1 MKRPAAFRFPS
12 SVPRIPSSGQA
23 QLWRSRLVV
32 WPVALATFMA
42 CALLPLAV
50 ASPTPAAAATT
61 PAEPDVEL
69 QTTAFPVASTVVE
82 VNRTRM
88 IAFSLPTAARA
99 DTRLEFDV
107 RSDDGVE
114 RVRIVSAPEVLAGHT
129 TGFVRVL
136 GLAPGSARLRVGTSS
151 IELQVVQ
158 PRSARAERAAV
169 PRITHPLSG
178 AFLWGSFAVSVE
190 WTDEPTEPRE
200 SPRLTVTTAAGTVHQ
215 LEPLEVTPAAEGV
228 ARRAVFML
236 ESGMLSPGVIEMRA
250 TNADP
255 AGRRHEGPRV
265 AVQYAELGG
274 DQVMSIE
281 AEDLRSAPRPGRF
294 ADIRGDARVVDD
306 AAASGGKA
314 VAYTNPNPPL
324 CWTFQLERGG
334 LYQMIVT
341 ASGQPHAGAMPSIAL
356 YVDGAQNPATA
367 GRVVHTGYHR
377 VAVGV
382 PVRLT
387 GPWVTVTPRFENP
400 FGGGGRERQLRI
412 DRIEL
417 ARVDAGGAETETA
430 SGGMGGMMGDQ
441 PSGMSAM
448 SGISS
453 MDSPMSESMSAMSAA
468 SGRSSAPGR
477 YSSSAL
483 QNDDPFGEAN
493 FPLRVGFSR
502 VIEGLHVTGPLE
514 LDAVLTWP
522 GRDRANTTPP
532 VTSLI
537 VNGREISRQ
546 RSAAPRFWLDPSF
559 LRPGENAL
567 ILVARA
573 DDATIARSPEQ
584 RVILPDG
591 ATASPTPLAFFRFP
605 VHAEQWDPAVAE
617 LIRNDANARERR
629 RLALFTG
636 VPAALTLPSSV
647 QGTYRVLVECRG
659 ATARGLP
666 DLLATLNVPGAD
678 PAPAGKAATRSY
690 HDTIELGTVTI
701 PPRVPGADPTRLVLH
716 IDREGYA
723 DRRREP
729 GVLVDAVILQQV
741 ATSPSSARGH
751 GAWTRIVWPP
761 ADAGSTPERPHVAF
775 EQDALVV
782 DVYSPAGPTRAE
794 LLIDG
799 RPTGLVLDVTRSAG
813 SVVLPVIGRGMEG
826 SDRWIS
832 ARVHFADGSALETE
846 RRAVRFL
853 SEPPSLATP
862 YERAVTLLDRFG
874 FGPSPQ
880 DLAAVLRLGEEAWLR
895 SNLTGASAR
904 RADLAALATGA
915 VLFTNRRNAEDI
927 ANRAI
932 VQASLTTAPA
942 RARLHL
948 WTQNHFNTWIR
959 KTDPDR
965 KWSEHMDFIHHA
977 DGSFLDLLL
986 TSASSPAMVV
996 YLDQARSFRGRLN
1009 ENYAREIM
1017 ELHTVGVKA
1026 GYTQQD
1032 VTALARVFTG
1042 WTAPLMAQG
1051 DALNDGEMRTWEFRF
1066 EPRLHDP
1073 AALTVFG
1080 LRLPGLP
1087 DTRGAGA
1094 AAAPLAAY
1102 DRVRRAVE
1110 MLAAR
1115 PETAAYIARKI
1126 AESFVSETPS
1136 ERLVSDLASVFMA
1149 TDGDLAEVLV
1159 ALARHP
1165 DFWAG
1170 QDGLPVPRL
1179 THPLEFALRLHR
1191 AALDARS
1198 TPAGAAG
1205 INGFLRRS
1213 RVGMFDWATPDGMPR
1228 ADAAYADSNAML
1240 QRWRLARDLS
1250 GSLANLVPGPW
1261 RYGPDPTPEGW
1272 EERVIDLLAVRL
1284 TGRVLTPES
1293 RAAALELLRA
1303 AQGSRDERTR
1313 EAAAIVAAMPEANL
1327 R

>member
-1 MKRPAAFRFPS
+1 MNRPNSFRRLA
-12 SVPRIPSSGQA
+12 SVSQFLADVIRQR
-23 QLWRSRLVV
+23 QLRDLV
-32 WPVALATFMA
+32 WPVSAVVLFALALMPLSMA
-42 CALLPLAV
+42 APE
-50 ASPTPAAAATT
+50 PAATA
-61 PAEPDVEL
+61 PAPQPTLIPV
-69 QTTAFPVASTVVE
+69 QSTAFPVSSTIVE
-82 VNRTRM
+82 VHRTRM
-88 IAFSLPTAARA
+88 IAFSIPAPAEA
-99 DTRLEFDV
+99 DTRPPVEL
-107 RSDDGVE
+107 RSDDGIE
-114 RVRIVSAPEVLAGHT
+114 RVRVVSDAEVLAGHS
-129 TGFVRVL
+129 TGFIRVR
-136 GLAPGSARLRVGTSS
+136 GLVPGTARLRVGSSS
-151 IELQVVQ
+151 IELHIVE
-158 PRSARAERAAV
+158 PRSDRAERAAT
-169 PRITHPLSG
+169 PRITQPLSG
-178 AFLWGSFAVSVE
+178 AFLWGSFAVGVE

-200 SPRLTVTTAAGTVHQ
+200 APRLTVTTANGTVHQ
-215 LEPLEVTPAAEGV
+215 LEPSDVTPAAEGV
-228 ARRAVFML
+228 ARRAVFLL
-236 ESGMLSPGVIEMRA
+236 EPGMLSPGIVEMRA
-250 TNADP
+250 SNADP
-255 AGRRHEGPRV
+255 TGRSHAGPRV
-265 AVQYAELGG
+265 AVRYAELSGE
-274 DQVMSIE
+274 QVMSIE
-281 AEDLRSAPRPGRF
+281 AEELRSAPRPGRF

-306 AAASGGKA
+306 SAASGGRA
-314 VAYTNPNPPL
+314 VVYSNANPPL
-324 CWTFQLERGG
+324 CWTFQLDQGG
-334 LYQMIVT
+334 MYQMVVT
-341 ASGQPHAGAMPSIAL
+341 ASGQAHAGVMPSIAF
-356 YVDGAQNPATA
+356 YVDGAQNPATS

-382 PVRLT
+382 PVRLN

-400 FGGGGRERQLRI
+400 FSGGGRERQLRI

-417 ARVDAGGAETETA
+417 VRVDAAGSEAEA
-430 SGGMGGMMGDQ
+430 APGGMSGMMADQ
-441 PSGMSAM
+441 PAGMAGMS
-448 SGISS
+448 G
-453 MDSPMSESMSAMSAA
+453 MDSPMAEGMGAMGET
-468 SGRSSAPGR
+468 SGRTSTSGR
-477 YSSSAL
+477 YSTSAL
-483 QNDDPFGEAN
+483 QNDDPYGEAN
-493 FPLRVGFSR
+493 FPIRVGLSR
-502 VIEGLHVTGPLE
+502 VVEGLHVTGPLE
-514 LDAVLTWP
+514 LDVVLNWA
-522 GRDRANTTPP
+522 GRDRGNAPPP

-537 VNGREISRQ
+537 VNGREVSRQ
-546 RSAAPRFWLDPSF
+546 RSAAPRFWLDPSL
-559 LRPGENAL
+559 LRSGENSL

-573 DDATIARSPEQ
+573 DDGTIARSPEQ
-584 RVILPDG
+584 RVILPD
-591 ATASPTPLAFFRFP
+591 TASASASPLAFFRFP
-605 VHAEQWDPAVAE
+605 VHAEQWDSAAAALV
-617 LIRNDANARERR
+617 RNDNNARERR
-629 RLALFTG
+629 RMAIFTG
-636 VPAALTLPSSV
+636 IPAALTLPAPV

-690 HDTIELGTVTI
+690 NDTIDLGTITI

-729 GVLVDAVILQQV
+729 GVLLDAVILQQV
-741 ATSPSSARGH
+741 ATEPSPARGH
-751 GAWTRIVWPP
+751 GSWTRVVWPP
-761 ADAGSTPERPHVAF
+761 AEAGSTPERPHVAF
-775 EQDALVV
+775 EQDVLVV

-799 RPTGLVLDVTRSAG
+799 RATGLSFDVTRSAG
-813 SVVLPVIGRGMEG
+813 PVVLPVIGRGLEG

-853 SEPPSLATP
+853 SEPPSLATA

-895 SNLTGASAR
+895 TRLTGESAS
-904 RADLAALATGA
+904 RADLAALATA
-915 VLFTNRRNAEDI
+915 SAQFTNRRSAEDI

-932 VQASLTTAPA
+932 VQAALTSAPA

-965 KWSEHMDFIHHA
+965 KWSEHMDFIRHA

-1032 VTALARVFTG
+1032 VTALARAFTG

-1073 AALTVFG
+1073 APLTVFG

-1087 DTRGAGA
+1087 ETRGAGA
-1094 AAAPLAAY
+1094 AAAPLAAF
-1102 DRVRRAVE
+1102 DRVRASIE

-1115 PETAAYIARKI
+1115 PETAAFIARKI
-1126 AESFVSETPS
+1126 AESFVSETPP
-1136 ERLVSDLASVFMA
+1136 ERLVGDLAAVFMS

-1170 QDGLPVPRL
+1170 QEGLPVPRL
-1179 THPLEFALRLHR
+1179 THPLEYALRLHR
-1191 AALDARS
+1191 AALDARW
-1198 TPAGAAG
+1198 TAPNAAG
-1205 INGFLRRS
+1205 INAFLRRS

-1228 ADAAYADSNAML
+1228 ADSAYADSNAML

-1250 GSLANLVPGPW
+1250 GSLANLVPNPW
-1261 RYGPDPTPEGW
+1261 RYGADPTPEGW

-1284 TGRVLTPES
+1284 TGRILTPES
-1293 RAAALELLRA
+1293 HAAALELLRA
-1303 AQGSRDERTR
+1303 AEGTRDERTR